1 MLLNAAVVM
10 AQSDLRL
17 GVNLDPMASWLSPK
31 TNEIDKD
38 GTRPGIAG
46 GLTIEYYFHP
56 NYGLTSGLNLGVQGG
71 NVLYEETVEIDIG
84 DDSPVRLDP
93 PPNTVTYN
101 LSYMTIPLGL
111 KLKTNEIGYFTYFAH
126 LGLTHQ
132 INIGARA
139 SSSGNNLNKDN
150 VPKEIN
156 LLNMSYFFGGGVE
169 YNIGGNTSLMA
180 GILFNN
186 GFIDVLSNDDHKAVL
201 NYLTIRVGVLF

>member
-1 MLLNAAVVM
+1 
-10 AQSDLRL
+10 
-17 GVNLDPMASWLSPK
+17 
-31 TNEIDKD
+31 
-38 GTRPGIAG
+38 
-46 GLTIEYYFHP
+46 
-56 NYGLTSGLNLGVQGG
+56 
-71 NVLYEETVEIDIG
+71 
-84 DDSPVRLDP
+84 
-93 PPNTVTYN
+93 
-101 LSYMTIPLGL
+101 MTIPLGL